1 MQVSSAKDK
10 NPIESNMKYYGII
23 DEIWAFDYHI
33 FQVIMFKCTWVDDN
47 NGVEHDDLGYAL
59 VNLTK
64 VGYKTDSFILG
75 SHATQVFYVEDPE
88 DPEKSVVLTIPSK
101 EYTEYINDDELG
113 EILIHHPCFT
123 FLCLNR
129 FVKNMDESK
138 TNDIGMESKDTQLTK
153 STRGNVNLGRLS
165 SRRVKGIKQVVDFNK
180 HGQPIGQVG
189 TEMQSYIGMLARK
202 EVKITYK
209 SWKVVPNEVK
219 DTIWE
224 LVNLAYT
231 VDPKWKTGCL
241 ESANTKWRQ
250 WKTTVF
256 NKFNEPY
263 KNDTDK
269 LKLPP
274 PKSNIFQEDWSQFI
288 ISRMFDE
295 FKDEYIRQKE
305 NGEFKSQDRYEDL
318 LTQVLEKSEHPGHV
332 RAIGRSVTPTTY
344 FNHPRERRQGI
355 YKDHLQE
362 LLDAKKLIKE
372 QDLCISELKTNMGEA
387 YARLGKLEAM
397 FLSMSPMDKVQDEK
411 GSCSV
416 MLQHSKGKSVALIAE
431 STNDVIAYG
440 TIVSVDEKTLHG
452 RSMPKNCYRVSID
465 EAIDPNA
472 SLPFPIP
479 DVCDNVGDAIGT
491 HVAWPY
497 SLVVAQDK
505 MVHSYAQHVLAN
517 GKGVFIDL
525 DDGVFGHQ
533 CDFYV
538 HFEDINPF
546 CLLEPISGNCI
557 LVYICEHW
565 ILTVIEPH
573 KEVVYLLDLLSH
585 RIRDDW
591 RYVVNIAMRLF
602 NASLGKKGKT
612 QPTWEIIKGPRQ
624 PDNKQCGYYVM
635 RYMREIVQEFKA
647 NDVNSI
653 RSLFE
658 EKGVY
663 SQEDIDEVRS
673 EWAHCLQDHVQ

>member
-1 MQVSSAKDK
+1 M
-10 NPIESNMKYYGII
+10 
-23 DEIWAFDYHI
+23 
-33 FQVIMFKCTWVDDN
+33 
-47 NGVEHDDLGYAL
+47 AL
-59 VNLTK
+59 T
-64 VGYKTDSFILG
+64 
-75 SHATQVFYVEDPE
+75 
-88 DPEKSVVLTIPSK
+88 
-101 EYTEYINDDELG
+101 
-113 EILIHHPCFT
+113 
-123 FLCLNR
+123 
-129 FVKNMDESK
+129 
-138 TNDIGMESKDTQLTK
+138 
-153 STRGNVNLGRLS
+153 
-165 SRRVKGIKQVVDFNK
+165 
-180 HGQPIGQVG
+180 
-189 TEMQSYIGMLARK
+189 
-202 EVKITYK
+202 
-209 SWKVVPNEVK
+209 
-219 DTIWE
+219 
-224 LVNLAYT
+224 
-231 VDPKWKTGCL
+231 
-241 ESANTKWRQ
+241 
-250 WKTTVF
+250 
-256 NKFNEPY
+256 
-263 KNDTDK
+263 
-269 LKLPP
+269 
-274 PKSNIFQEDWSQFI
+274 
-288 ISRMFDE
+288 
-295 FKDEYIRQKE
+295 
-305 NGEFKSQDRYEDL
+305 
-318 LTQVLEKSEHPGHV
+318 
-332 RAIGRSVTPTTY
+332 
-344 FNHPRERRQGI
+344 
-355 YKDHLQE
+355 
-362 LLDAKKLIKE
+362 
-372 QDLCISELKTNMGEA
+372 
-387 YARLGKLEAM
+387 
-397 FLSMSPMDKVQDEK
+397 
-411 GSCSV
+411 
-416 MLQHSKGKSVALIAE
+416 AE
-431 STNDVIAYG
+431 STNDVIVYG

-472 SLPFPIP
+472 SMPFPIP

-497 SLVVAQDK
+497 SLIVAQDKGSLMKKTTREIAKEKKMMCSASMPAPLK

-533 CDFYV
+533 CDFYI

-573 KEVVYLLDLLSH
+573 KEVVYLLDPLSH

-673 EWAHCLQDHVQ
+673 EWAHCLQDH